1 VIIVEHK
8 YTLPRIRSIIESTST
23 TGLPNQVDPEAVNN
37 VVRQTLK
44 AWYTHIRTFRQTL
57 AYYVTETFK
66 HCFKIHFSKYDRS
79 PIYDKVDGILGEFIR
94 SALNQFEAST
104 ERLWKLESTLV
115 ITLNQQDFEL
125 LKTAHSS
132 SLTDRRSRN
141 LEEQKEAL
149 RIERERIRAQREQPE
164 RPHTPPPPSGRGR
177 RGGGGHRKPP
187 SPAPEEAIPDQYM
200 RELGVLAQVQA
211 YHDIARRRFVD
222 MIYMVAL
229 GEFVET
235 CKHGVL
241 EELKTQLCMQ
251 KPDGKREILSLV
263 LLVRSVDIIANFW
276 GNVESVAEE
285 ICRDLLLE
293 DPQKE
298 KLRKELI
305 VKWEQLQKAQSE
317 LSGYL

>member
-8 YTLPRIRSIIESTST
+8 YTLPRIRSIIESTT
-23 TGLPNQVDPEAVNN
+23 DLPDQVNN
-37 VVRQTLK
+37 MVGQTLK

-57 AYYVTETFK
+57 AYYVTEMFK

-115 ITLNQQDFEL
+115 TTLNQQDLEF

-164 RPHTPPPPSGRGR
+164 RPHTPPPPPSGRGR

-187 SPAPEEAIPDQYM
+187 SPAPEEAIPDQYV
-200 RELGVLAQVQA
+200 RELEVLAQVQA
-211 YHDIARRRFVD
+211 HHDIARRRFVD
-222 MIYMVAL
+222 MIYMVVL

-241 EELKTQLCMQ
+241 EELKTQLCMR
-251 KPDGKREILSLV
+251 KPDGEREILSLV
-263 LLVRSVDIIANFW
+263 LLARSVGIIANFW